1 MPRPQE
7 FDTDDARRQA
17 TRTFWERGYERVS
30 VDDLV
35 RDTKVSRYG
44 LYGQFG
50 SKHGLFLAALDGY
63 VREVIDPLFG
73 PVEAATADRT
83 AIRDF
88 FDRLV
93 AAAESAHGRRG
104 CLMCNS
110 GVEFGGS
117 DPEVTR
123 RVKAYF
129 ARLRAGFTH
138 ALGRAKRGQPAA
150 GELADYLVGVVH
162 AVCTLAR
169 SPADR
174 EMIRTYVRV
183 ALDRL

>member
-7 FDTDDARRQA
+7 FDTTDARRLA

-35 RDTKVSRYG
+35 RDTGVSRYG

-50 SKHGLFLAALDGY
+50 SKHGLFLAAMDGY
-63 VREVIDPLFG
+63 VRDVIDPLFCS
-73 PVEAATADRT
+73 VEAPAADHT
-83 AIRDF
+83 TIRDF
-88 FDRLV
+88 FERLV
-93 AAAESAHGRRG
+93 GASEAASGRRG
-104 CLMCNS
+104 CLLCNS

-123 RVKAYF
+123 RVNAYF
-129 ARLRAGFTH
+129 ARLRAGFVS
-138 ALGRAKRGQPAA
+138 ALGKPKRGQPDVD
-150 GELADYLVGVVH
+150 EMADYLVGVVH

-169 SPADR
+169 SSADR
-174 EMIRTYVRV
+174 GMIRTYVRMS
-183 ALDRL
+183 LSSL